1 MNSVLSYPD
10 RGPWG
15 DSRYRGNC
23 SGYIFRDLFTQLRP
37 KSMCDCMMG
46 SGTSIEVAEEMGIK
60 ATGLDLRLGFNA
72 LRDPILAALGG
83 EHVDLVVSH
92 PPYGPMVAY
101 SNGVWGSEAHPDDLS
116 HAVDEEDFHS
126 KMQVVMM
133 NQRDATRPGGHY
145 ATIIGDLRSKGRYVS
160 YQAEICARM
169 PADELAAILIK
180 QQHNVTSD
188 RRNYARMDYPR
199 IQHEYIVLFKRR
211 EQTVVQVLT
220 SIAKQAQQRLRNT
233 WRAIV
238 RTAMMSLGGRATLQ
252 QLYAAIAEV
261 APDRCEENPNFQA
274 KIRQTLQLAAEI
286 FEPTD
291 KRGTWQLKAA

>member
-169 PADELAAILIK
+169 PADELAASRPPATASRPAAAGTGLIRLA
-180 QQHNVTSD
+180 TSAQAVASLTAAPACTA
-188 RRNYARMDYPR
+188 ARSGP
-199 IQHEYIVLFKRR
+199 L
-211 EQTVVQVLT
+211 
-220 SIAKQAQQRLRNT
+220 
-233 WRAIV
+233 
-238 RTAMMSLGGRATLQ
+238 
-252 QLYAAIAEV
+252 
-261 APDRCEENPNFQA
+261 
-274 KIRQTLQLAAEI
+274 
-286 FEPTD
+286 
-291 KRGTWQLKAA
+291 